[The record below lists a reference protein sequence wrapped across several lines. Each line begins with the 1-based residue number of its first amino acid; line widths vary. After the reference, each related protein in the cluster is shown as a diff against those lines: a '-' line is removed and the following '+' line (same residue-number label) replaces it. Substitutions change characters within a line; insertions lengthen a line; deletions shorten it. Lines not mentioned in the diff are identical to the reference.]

1 MSYVLPYGVECSE
14 TDMMLMPGCALCEIR
29 FLLLTCH
36 FKLETSEWSLDPLE
50 PSPRLMAPFP
60 ARKKSNSSN
69 NGQNREIARTL
80 FQSTEP
86 GTCAE
91 PLLPDPLDKLLPHAF
106 SVVHHVPV
114 VSSEKSVSTAP
125 SRISSVSKWYTT
137 RHSKQGRDTL
147 KLMAVTVPKE
157 NIKGS

>member
-1 MSYVLPYGVECSE
+1 MFRKRLMMS
-14 TDMMLMPGCALCEIR
+14 MPGRALCEIR
-29 FLLLTCH
+29 FPLLTCH

-60 ARKKSNSSN
+60 ARKKCNSSN
-69 NGQNREIARTL
+69 NGKSREIARAL

-106 SVVHHVPV
+106 SVVHHAPV

-157 NIKGS
+157 NVKGS